1 MGYFDYFVTCID
13 NFRTTNCKITNILYL
28 FSRSKVKYM
37 YYSATAQCQGRA
49 SHAHA
54 GIDQSQKNIQKKISF
69 WQVPT
74 GLTSPQQYI

>member
-1 MGYFDYFVTCID
+1 
-13 NFRTTNCKITNILYL
+13 
-28 FSRSKVKYM
+28 M